1 MLVSVLTV
9 KNGWRQSASEQDP
22 IPWYVVSEISMRC
35 CYGTVTAWEV
45 TAGVS
50 APWQLNSEWERG
62 TIYSYDIPCRACPQ
76 QPPLN
81 QDPL

>member
-1 MLVSVLTV
+1 MDLTFLKLFFWCTSAVLVSVLTV

-22 IPWYVVSEISMRC
+22 IPWYVVSEISMRY

-50 APWQLNSEWERG
+50 GRG
-62 TIYSYDIPCRACPQ
+62 CP
-76 QPPLN
+76 PHGS
-81 QDPL
+81 